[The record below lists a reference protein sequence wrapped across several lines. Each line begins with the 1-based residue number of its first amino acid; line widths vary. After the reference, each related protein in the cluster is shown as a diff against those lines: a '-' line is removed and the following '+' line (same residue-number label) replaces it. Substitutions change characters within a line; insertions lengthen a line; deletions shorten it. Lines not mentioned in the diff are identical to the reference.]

1 MPVETPDLAALR
13 QAYADRALDESATAP
28 DPFEQFGAWFTDA
41 VAAGLPEPN
50 AMVLAT
56 ASAAAV
62 PSARTVLLKGYGRD
76 GFRFFTNH
84 TSRKGRELRENPPA
98 CLVFPW
104 HAMHRQVIVSG
115 RVSLLPAAESADY
128 FRSRPRG
135 SRLGAWAS
143 RQSSVL
149 ASRAELEARYAALAE
164 RWPADADVPVPDF
177 WGGYLLTP
185 ETVEFWQGRANR
197 LHDRLRYAR
206 VSGGTDAKGRKGAIE
221 ASESDASDGV
231 EGADEAGWVVERLS
245 P

>member
-1 MPVETPDLAALR
+1 
-13 QAYADRALDESATAP
+13 LDEAELAP
-28 DPFEQFGAWFTDA
+28 DPIEQFGAWFSDA

-62 PSARTVLLKGYGRD
+62 PSARTVLLKGYGPD

-84 TSRKGRELRENPPA
+84 TSRKGRELSENPRA

-104 HAMHRQVIVSG
+104 HALRRQVVVTGS
-115 RVSLLPAAESADY
+115 VAPLPADESADY
-128 FRSRPRG
+128 FRSRPYG

-149 ASRAELEARYAALAE
+149 ASRDELEARYAALAA

-185 ETVEFWQGRANR
+185 DTVEFWQGRANR
-197 LHDRLRYAR
+197 LHDRLRYVR
-206 VSGGTDAKGRKGAIE
+206 GETP
-221 ASESDASDGV
+221 
-231 EGADEAGWVVERLS
+231 GADQAEHAELAGWAVERLS

>member
-1 MPVETPDLAALR
+1 METPKPSALR
-13 QAYADRALDESATAP
+13 QAYGDRGLDEATLAP
-28 DPFEQFGAWFTDA
+28 DPIEQFAGWFADA

-56 ASAAAV
+56 ASADAI
-62 PSARTVLLKGYGRD
+62 PSARTVLLKGYGPD

-84 TSRKGRELRENPPA
+84 TSRKGRELSENPRA

-104 HAMHRQVIVSG
+104 HPMQRQVIVTG
-115 RVSLLPAAESADY
+115 PVSRLSAAETADY
-128 FRSRPRG
+128 FRSRPHG

-149 ASRAELEARYAALAE
+149 ASRDELDSRYAALAA
-164 RWPADADVPVPDF
+164 RWPADSDVPVPDF
-177 WGGYLLTP
+177 WGGYLLTH

-197 LHDRLRYAR
+197 MHDRLRYVTIGAA
-206 VSGGTDAKGRKGAIE
+206 GGGEPAG
-221 ASESDASDGV
+221 S
-231 EGADEAGWVVERLS
+231 GWVVERLS